1 MDRNFNDIIPAG
13 HLFIRG
19 NVLEKGS
26 LTGVSENRAAWAKG
40 LNLPLKAEYTFFA
53 GCGYQHMKFV
63 EGMMGALK
71 SAEKFGLGA
80 SRVMGMGKVLGK
92 MGIDLTSITAKM
104 TPSKED
110 PYTGILSKAVRVLR
124 KLGVD
129 VGYMYEEEPCCGSP
143 LYYAGFEDEYAEH
156 AQENYEI
163 FKSSG
168 VKKVIGLVPACTSA
182 LKNVYPKFIE
192 KYDLEV
198 EHFFEIVARR
208 LRETGKKLKLEK
220 RVFMTYHEPCQLS
233 RYLGLVEQPRE
244 IMRRIEGLEWVEAD
258 PDHSGEWSTCCG
270 GGGLELC
277 FPELSERLG
286 VRRVEELLKSGA
298 PVIAT
303 SCPACVLQIGKA
315 VEKLKVKVKVV
326 DLVEILNEALE

>member
-1 MDRNFNDIIPAG
+1 
-13 HLFIRG
+13 
-19 NVLEKGS
+19 
-26 LTGVSENRAAWAKG
+26 
-40 LNLPLKAEYTFFA
+40 
-53 GCGYQHMKFV
+53 
-63 EGMMGALK
+63 
-71 SAEKFGLGA
+71 
-80 SRVMGMGKVLGK
+80 MGMGKVLGK